1 MRARFRDILE
11 TGGESTDSTK
21 RDLFSCLSGNR
32 VAIRPATLYTI
43 VGRFFDKIGEEFPS
57 KVVMALDLLPRDLL
71 LLLGGN

>member
-1 MRARFRDILE
+1 MRSVFFCQVE
-11 TGGESTDSTK
+11 
-21 RDLFSCLSGNR
+21 NR
-32 VAIRPATLYTI
+32 VATRPPTLYTM